1 MTAVER
7 STEKVQITPAR
18 LSRSALRG
26 ARYLA
31 VLLSLAVLGSVIVQ
45 AQTATV
51 GPVIVVETTRGT
63 FSFET
68 YPREAPL
75 TVAHVLT
82 LVRRGFYDGQR
93 VQRAVPGFLI
103 QWGDPR
109 SRDLERA
116 AEWGRGAEAS
126 SGKPIGA
133 SEISRKLPHV
143 AGAVAM
149 AHPGLP
155 ADADSQMFVT
165 LARRADLD
173 GYYTVFGRVI
183 DGTDVPAVLQRG
195 DVITRM
201 YVRE

>member
-1 MTAVER
+1 MRSIER
-7 STEKVQITPAR
+7 YFTV
-18 LSRSALRG
+18 LLM
-26 ARYLA
+26 LA
-31 VLLSLAVLGSVIVQ
+31 VCGSATIL
-45 AQTATV
+45 AQTAPA

-63 FSFET
+63 FAFET

-75 TVAHVLT
+75 TVAHVVA

-93 VQRAVPGFLI
+93 VHRAVAGFLI

-109 SRDLERA
+109 SRDPERA
-116 AEWGRGAEAS
+116 ADWGRGAEAS
-126 SGKPIGA
+126 SGKAIGA
-133 SEISRKLPHV
+133 AEISRKHLHV

-165 LARRADLD
+165 LARHAELD

-183 DGTDVPAVLQRG
+183 AGVDVPATIQRG

-201 YVRE
+201 YVKE